1 MSSTK
6 KEFDIWTS
14 ELATSN
20 LLIEQK
26 SSKQRRLKAELF
38 TQGQEAFRLGCS
50 FSDNHL
56 WASFRPDEKD
66 VLALQNILKRLCCE
80 HFHIPKGKNNVKDLF
95 LIDS

>member
-1 MSSTK
+1 MSFSKAETVEHHDPEYNLRIIISIPLRVIYK

-50 FSDNHL
+50 FSDNYL
-56 WASFRPDEKD
+56 
-66 VLALQNILKRLCCE
+66 
-80 HFHIPKGKNNVKDLF
+80 
-95 LIDS
+95 